1 MAYHNGSV
9 WPHDNGILAAGCSR
23 YGLTDV
29 AALITSAL
37 FDASTE
43 TPLQRLPELFCGFR
57 RRPGEPPTPYPVAC
71 APQAWASATVFM
83 LLQACLGLSIDGVA
97 NRVGV
102 QHARLPQ
109 GLDRVTIDGLQV
121 GSGSSIDL
129 QLDRRGSDVSVTV
142 LRRDPD
148 IEVNIVK

>member
-1 MAYHNGSV
+1 
-9 WPHDNGILAAGCSR
+9 
-23 YGLTDV
+23 
-29 AALITSAL
+29 
-37 FDASTE
+37 
-43 TPLQRLPELFCGFR
+43 
-57 RRPGEPPTPYPVAC
+57 
-71 APQAWASATVFM
+71 M